1 MGGPL
6 KMGGPSRLGGATRDF
21 CLLLALA
28 ITSCQ
33 AFQLAQPGS
42 EEAQHHHHHDHG
54 HEHAHHHDHE
64 HNKSENLNGV
74 ISDIFEGEG
83 AVREGKAAAPEP
95 LEEAAGTLEEAV
107 ARGGVDFSGAEVV
120 VEEDGTVKECVE
132 KEEFREEYRYTTN
145 AVSVLMLLF
154 V

>member
-1 MGGPL
+1 M
-6 KMGGPSRLGGATRDF
+6 
-21 CLLLALA
+21 
-28 ITSCQ
+28 
-33 AFQLAQPGS
+33 
-42 EEAQHHHHHDHG
+42 
-54 HEHAHHHDHE
+54 
-64 HNKSENLNGV
+64 

-132 KEEFREEYRYTTN
+132 KEEFREEYRYARKCCFRADAFICVN
-145 AVSVLMLLF
+145 F
-154 V
+154 